1 MITVK
6 VLIRFFLILSII
18 YLTGILIPLPTIE
31 IYLKPVL
38 LLPLIGAAIIAPD
51 LKNKMILISALVFS
65 WTGDTLLLFVSKNG
79 VFFIYGLVAFLIAHL
94 LYIALFRKELKRKVT
109 TIEWSLQ
116 PLIFI
121 LIYLFILL
129 IILIPHLGGLTIPV
143 IIYAIVI
150 SAMLYMARLLSLQW
164 PGPSAFYLLSGAICF
179 VASDSLLA
187 LDKFY
192 HPLPLSGFWI
202 MATYLYAQ
210 GALVKSFLKTN

>member
-18 YLTGILIPLPTIE
+18 YLTGILIPPPTIE

-38 LLPLIGAAIIAPD
+38 LLPLIAAAIIAPD

-109 TIEWSLQ
+109 TIKWSLQ

-179 VASDSLLA
+179 VASDTFLA